1 MEPKAMQNN
10 REKMTLLKFARER
23 IVLCSVLPA
32 ITFLLFAAPCALWAA
47 ASTVEDGVIRF
58 IKQYYDDGENVYVRF
73 NNLPEALQEKARVR
87 HIDFVKIPDSKG
99 NGLCL
104 VEIEGR
110 NNRAKTVY
118 VSFKV
123 QSKRKLFVLKQT
135 VRRGDTI
142 RSGDLLVKDTFVTED
157 GGIYPTRID
166 DVIGKVAK
174 RDLAAGATVTSQ
186 VLEDSFAVQRGDT
199 VDIVAD
205 NKRLSVQA
213 KGITLEKGKLGDR
226 VRVKN
231 LTSDK
236 EVVGRVT
243 GNGVVRV
250 DL

>member
-1 MEPKAMQNN
+1 MEPGVTRIDCGKQTLQNLA
-10 REKMTLLKFARER
+10 RRRLVLYTLL
-23 IVLCSVLPA
+23 L
-32 ITFLLFAAPCALWAA
+32 TMNFLLFTVSCVIAAGT
-47 ASTVEDGVIRF
+47 STVEDGIVSF
-58 IKQYYDDGENVYVRF
+58 IKQFYDDGENVYVRF
-73 NNLPEALQEKARVR
+73 NNLPEALQDKVKIR
-87 HIDFVKIPDSKG
+87 HIDFVKVPDSKG

-110 NNRAKTVY
+110 NNRPKTVY
-118 VSFKV
+118 VSFRA
-123 QSKRKLFVLKQT
+123 QTKRKLFVLKQS

-142 RSGDLLVKDTFVTED
+142 HSGDLMVKDTFMAED
-157 GGIYPTRID
+157 AGVYPARIED
-166 DVIGKVAK
+166 AVGKIVK
-174 RDLAAGATVTSQ
+174 RDMAAGTAITSQ
-186 VLEDSFAVQRGDT
+186 ALEDSFAVQRGDT

-236 EVVGRVT
+236 EVVGRVA